1 MKKIS
6 SDEIK
11 RIELEILKEFDK
23 LCKKNNLYY
32 VMCGGTLLGAVRH
45 KDLFRGMMI

>member
-23 LCKKNNLYY
+23 LCKKIIYI
-32 VMCGGTLLGAVRH
+32 M
-45 KDLFRGMMI
+45 